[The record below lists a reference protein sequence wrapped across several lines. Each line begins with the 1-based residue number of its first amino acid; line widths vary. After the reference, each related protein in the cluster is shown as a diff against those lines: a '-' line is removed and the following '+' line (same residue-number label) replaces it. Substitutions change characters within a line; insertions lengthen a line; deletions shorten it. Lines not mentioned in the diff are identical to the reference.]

1 MFFFRNYTPEQKKI
15 LHFLHKQFS
24 LKTKNIFVYEKAY
37 IHKSTLR
44 EQESKNTASNERLEF
59 LGDTILDSVVAEHL
73 FLLFPEKD
81 EGFLTKMKARIVNRD
96 TLNFLAEKL
105 NINPFIKYQSF
116 GTNNPRS
123 LQADCLEAFIGAIY
137 LDKGYVKTQQIILHK
152 ILLPYIDV
160 NQLQHNDN
168 DYKTKIIIWAQREKK
183 HYRFNLI
190 QENKRDNQTLYT
202 VSLDIDGESISTGS
216 AFSKKDA
223 EQIAAEEACK
233 RINV

>member
-1 MFFFRNYTPEQKKI
+1 MFRNNTAEQKK
-15 LHFLHKQFS
+15 LLRFLRIQFS
-24 LKTKNIFVYEKAY
+24 LTTRNILLYEKAF

-44 EQESKNTASNERLEF
+44 ESENKNTASNERLEF
-59 LGDTILDSVVAEHL
+59 LGDTILDCVVAEYL
-73 FLLFPEKD
+73 YLLFPDKD
-81 EGFLTKMKARIVNRD
+81 EGFLTKMKARVVNRD

-123 LQADCLEAFIGAIY
+123 LQADCLEALIGAMY
-137 LDKGYVKTQQIILHK
+137 LDKGFTKTKFIILHK
-152 ILLPYIDV
+152 ILLPFL
-160 NQLQHNDN
+160 NLHELQHNDN

-183 HYRFNLI
+183 QYRFTLLKEEKI
-190 QENKRDNQTLYT
+190 ENQILYSI
-202 VSLDIDGESISTGS
+202 SLVIDGECISTGT

-233 RINV
+233 KINV